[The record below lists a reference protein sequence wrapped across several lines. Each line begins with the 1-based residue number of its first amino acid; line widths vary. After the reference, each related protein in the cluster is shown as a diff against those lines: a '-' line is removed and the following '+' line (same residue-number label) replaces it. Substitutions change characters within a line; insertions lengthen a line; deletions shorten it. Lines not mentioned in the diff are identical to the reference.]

1 VSESSSPRPSYH
13 LSIGVLFNLFCHLP
27 SLLCNHVSSLPHQFL
42 LKVYGISSE
51 DMDSLTFGCP
61 RLIRKFMAPASQKED
76 CKEYNYDEVG
86 LGFRVKV

>member
-1 VSESSSPRPSYH
+1 
-13 LSIGVLFNLFCHLP
+13 
-27 SLLCNHVSSLPHQFL
+27 
-42 LKVYGISSE
+42 
-51 DMDSLTFGCP
+51 MDSLTFGCP